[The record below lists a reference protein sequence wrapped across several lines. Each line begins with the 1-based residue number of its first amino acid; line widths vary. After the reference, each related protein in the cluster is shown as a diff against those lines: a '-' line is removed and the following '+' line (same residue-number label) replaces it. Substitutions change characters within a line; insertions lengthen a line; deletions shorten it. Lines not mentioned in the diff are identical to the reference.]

1 MVLVGLVV
9 YTRVRAIVILTFAH
23 VVDEVES
30 VSRADTLDVKAVASD
45 EIVDVVVRRPDTSL
59 FVASILLLESL
70 MELDSE
76 ELCCAVN
83 AALPMI

>member
-1 MVLVGLVV
+1 M
-9 YTRVRAIVILTFAH
+9 IQFILTFVH
-23 VVDEVES
+23 VVEEVES
-30 VSRADTLDVKAVASD
+30 ASSADTLDVKAPASD
-45 EIVDVVVRRPDTSL
+45 NIVDVVVRRPATSL

-70 MELDSE
+70 MESDNE